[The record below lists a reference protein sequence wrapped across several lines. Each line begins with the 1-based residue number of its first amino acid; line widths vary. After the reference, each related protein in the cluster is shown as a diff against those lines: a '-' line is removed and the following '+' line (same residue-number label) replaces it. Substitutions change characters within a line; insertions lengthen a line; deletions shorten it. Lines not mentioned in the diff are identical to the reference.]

1 MVCACTHDA
10 ECVCHVLLVNLDCEK
25 HTLSGCCFSPGGERV
40 SLALRKCSTA
50 HFPVVLGRD
59 IDDETGHSIKSDT
72 SEAFMSTDH
81 SIFTLSPSGLHLSL
95 L

>member
-10 ECVCHVLLVNLDCEK
+10 VCVCHVLMLNLYYEHDK
-25 HTLSGCCFSPGGERV
+25 HTLTERRFGPGGERV

-72 SEAFMSTDH
+72 SEAFMSSDH
-81 SIFTLSPSGLHLSL
+81 SIFPLSP
-95 L
+95 